1 MGGKLRTTIL
11 SLLIPVII
19 ATASSVRLPVI
30 PICSR
35 TALYLLAQYKLAVGD
50 SRAAIEL
57 LHRAAEAATP
67 PTSRGPACPATPIR
81 ERT

>member
-1 MGGKLRTTIL
+1 MGGKLRMTIFA
-11 SLLIPVII
+11 LLIPVAI
-19 ATASSVRLPVI
+19 AVASSVRLPVI
-30 PICSR
+30 PVCSR
-35 TALYLLAQYKLAVGD
+35 TALYLMAEYKLAVGD

-67 PTSRGPACPATPIR
+67 PTARGPACPAAPIH